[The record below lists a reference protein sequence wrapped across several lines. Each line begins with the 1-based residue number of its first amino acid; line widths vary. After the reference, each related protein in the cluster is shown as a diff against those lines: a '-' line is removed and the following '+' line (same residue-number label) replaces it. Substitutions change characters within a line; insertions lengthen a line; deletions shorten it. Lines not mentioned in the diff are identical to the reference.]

1 MKIAFLLGS
10 ADISGGTF
18 VIFEHAQ
25 RLQAAGH
32 AVVLLSDE
40 PIAESRFAWHPQAAF
55 LPRSTLK
62 LVEHE
67 RFDVVLATW
76 WRTAYDLSKLHS
88 TVFGYFVQ
96 SIESRFYP
104 EADVNLRNAV
114 DRTYEIPCRFVT
126 EATWIRQHL
135 LAHYGVEA
143 SLVRNGIRK
152 DLFSPVGPA
161 VESQPRGKLRMLV
174 EGPLN
179 VSFKNV
185 EKTLALCQTAG
196 VGETWLLTSSSAK
209 VVEGADRV
217 FSRLPIT
224 ETPSVYRS
232 CDILVK
238 LSYVEGMFGPP
249 LEMFHCGGTAIVY
262 DVTGVDEYIRH
273 QVNALVAA
281 IGDEKCVVESLQTL
295 QEKPDLLAKLKL
307 GAASTAD
314 AWPDW
319 NVQSAMFEDVLNSWL
334 SMARRSGFPDQA
346 KRSVA
351 EAIEIAI
358 ADSGG
363 FLGQLPQTPEMQVR
377 DRLRR
382 FAREAASPR
391 DVVVFGTGSC
401 AQHVRTYLNG
411 RVFRLIGYF
420 DNNAA
425 RVGGRIDGLPV
436 HAPHLMPGVM
446 IIIASAWAAEMRC
459 QLIQLGYDRTN
470 IVSVLPD

>member
-18 VIFEHAQ
+18 VIFEHAA
-25 RLQAAGH
+25 RLRSAGH
-32 AVVLLSDE
+32 DIVLLSDE
-40 PIAESRFAWHPQAAF
+40 PFAESKFAWHPEAAL
-55 LPRSTLK
+55 LPRRTLK
-62 LVEHE
+62 EAVHE
-67 RFDVVLATW
+67 RYDVVLATW

-88 TVFGYFVQ
+88 TVYGYFVQ

-104 EADVNLRNAV
+104 EADVAIRNAV
-114 DRTYEIPCRFVT
+114 DRTYEFPCRFVT
-126 EATWIRQHL
+126 EAAWIRQYL
-135 LAHYGVEA
+135 LAHHGVEA
-143 SLVRNGIRK
+143 SLVRNGMRK

-161 VESQPRGKLRMLV
+161 LESRPRGRLRMLV

-185 EKTLALCQTAG
+185 EKTLALCQAAG
-196 VGETWLLTSSSAK
+196 VGETWLLTSSSATA
-209 VVEGADRV
+209 VDGADRA
-217 FSRLPIT
+217 FSRLPIM
-224 ETPSVYRS
+224 ETPSVFRS

-262 DVTGVDEYIRH
+262 EVTGVDEYIRH
-273 QVNALVAA
+273 SENALVVA
-281 IGDEKCVVESLQTL
+281 IGDERRVVESLKALHQN
-295 QEKPDLLAKLKL
+295 PDLLAKLKA
-307 GAASTAD
+307 GAAHTAA

-319 NVQSAMFEDVLNSWL
+319 DVQAAMLEGVLNNWL
-334 SMARRSGFPDQA
+334 SLAQPSGFPDRARDLIAQ
-346 KRSVA
+346 
-351 EAIEIAI
+351 AIEAAI

-382 FAREAASPR
+382 FAREIDSPR

-401 AQHVRTYLNG
+401 AQHVRTYLDG

-420 DNNAA
+420 DNDAA
-425 RVGGRIDGLPV
+425 RVGSRIDGLPV
-436 HAPHLMPGVM
+436 HAPYLMPGVM
-446 IIIASAWAAEMRC
+446 IIIASAWAADMRR
-459 QLIQLGYDRTN
+459 QLDRLGYDSAN
-470 IVSVLPD
+470 VVSVLPE